1 MCVHTDDLVSD
12 HCQLPASE
20 SQFPDS
26 ACQSLTLALAPAP
39 TCEHLTSELLTSRCQ
54 FLDTTQGDFNK
65 QKFTL
70 GGVICIEANR
80 VCPSPL
86 PKKTTKIHEILYTR
100 QYC

>member
-26 ACQSLTLALAPAP
+26 ECQSLTLALAPAP

-54 FLDTTQGDFNK
+54 FLDTIQGDFNK

-70 GGVICIEANR
+70 GGVYLHR
-80 VCPSPL
+80 GQQGMPL
-86 PKKTTKIHEILYTR
+86 PPSQENDKNS
-100 QYC
+100 